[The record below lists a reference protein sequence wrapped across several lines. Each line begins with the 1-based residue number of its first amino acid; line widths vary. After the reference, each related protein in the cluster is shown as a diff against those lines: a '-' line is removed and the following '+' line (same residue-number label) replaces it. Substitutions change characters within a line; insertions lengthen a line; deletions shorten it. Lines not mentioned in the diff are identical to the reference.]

1 MITPGYSTFCPHPG
15 KLEPVPHQMHA
26 TGVPGLDTCGM
37 RSNVE
42 AAGLA

>member
-1 MITPGYSTFCPHPG
+1 MTTPGYLAFHPHPG
-15 KLEPVPHQMHA
+15 KPEQVLHQVHA
-26 TGVPGLDTCGM
+26 TSVPGLDTCGM